1 MARPWL
7 VLSAGGCRSDVVRQ
21 ESVKGRSE
29 EAGGT
34 GSSQTRDAE
43 RSDRAGSGG
52 GSKRG
57 LRFGCFWKTGQRDLL
72 RDWREGS
79 RERER
84 RKFEEDHISF
94 PRLLQ
99 QHQALVA

>member
-1 MARPWL
+1 M
-7 VLSAGGCRSDVVRQ
+7 VRQ

-52 GSKRG
+52 GGKRG
-57 LRFGCFWKTGQRDLL
+57 VRFGCFWKTGQRDLL

-84 RKFEEDHISF
+84 RKFEEDRISF

>member
-1 MARPWL
+1 M
-7 VLSAGGCRSDVVRQ
+7 
-21 ESVKGRSE
+21 
-29 EAGGT
+29 
-34 GSSQTRDAE
+34 RDAE

-52 GSKRG
+52 GGKRG
-57 LRFGCFWKTGQRDLL
+57 VRFGCFWKTGQRDLL

>member
-1 MARPWL
+1 MWGQGASPEEDTGGRL
-7 VLSAGGCRSDVVRQ
+7 VEVLASR
-21 ESVKGRSE
+21 
-29 EAGGT
+29 
-34 GSSQTRDAE
+34 
-43 RSDRAGSGG
+43 
-52 GSKRG
+52 
-57 LRFGCFWKTGQRDLL
+57 LKTGQRDLL

-84 RKFEEDHISF
+84 RKFEEDRISF

>member
-1 MARPWL
+1 MA
-7 VLSAGGCRSDVVRQ
+7 
-21 ESVKGRSE
+21 E
-29 EAGGT
+29 EV
-34 GSSQTRDAE
+34 
-43 RSDRAGSGG
+43 SGG
-52 GSKRG
+52 V
-57 LRFGCFWKTGQRDLL
+57 RFGCFWKTAQRDLL

-84 RKFEEDHISF
+84 RKFEEDRISF